1 MTSHL
6 TPDGSESSKTKS
18 AEQVDKEYERFCR
31 VSAAVNGKDG
41 KCRIYVN
48 KLLKSK
54 DESDFSKTKKTF
66 GVFANDIAASFGS
79 SALDE
84 STLKDSVSEMSNWL
98 GYTICGE
105 STSGNVCE
113 QCYALTF
120 TKYLTLAEQYEW
132 KVVALSAET
141 AKLKLYQSEV
151 CKIIRERQNIEER
164 EQMAAI
170 AEKKRQEEERRKK
183 EEEEEAE
190 RQRLELEAQKKKE
203 QEEKERI
210 ERERARLAV
219 LKLEQKEKI
228 SKQQREFTN
237 KELLEIV
244 NDTEEGRNILEREKL
259 RIQAEMEK
267 VESMETLPELQRIGM
282 RVELFTNLKKPQ
294 EMKCV
299 EVTLSI
305 ADSDGKILE
314 SHDCWVDT
322 AFEDNCFYKIFG
334 AEVSFAL
341 EVKDIPENSAF
352 LIELKHFKEKSN
364 KKSTKCWSYVETR
377 DVLDKITR
385 GNVLETAGFCKIC
398 CPLAAKP
405 TDPTRKMW
413 VNYNQASGLITGNYQ
428 NTVVVAGFGLIAER
442 KARRDKEMRNAV
454 EMGKSAVNTED
465 GENGSTRSEE
475 TDSERKVETQKVT
488 YIGSSKLRVFIHSF
502 ANIKEPELMD
512 DVCVRLTLFN
522 GNGEPKES
530 VNCFPNK
537 VNGGGV
543 NRGILVFRTGITL
556 TTILDSLEP
565 GAFVV
570 IELRHYKAVS
580 GKESLKCWSFI
591 DIQSLLPHTS
601 NNLALCLLEKP
612 VQLESIMRELKHSVG
627 GKFISS
633 IKPYGSK
640 RNLDLK
646 ATFKFV

>member
-1 MTSHL
+1 M
-6 TPDGSESSKTKS
+6 
-18 AEQVDKEYERFCR
+18 
-31 VSAAVNGKDG
+31 
-41 KCRIYVN
+41 
-48 KLLKSK
+48 
-54 DESDFSKTKKTF
+54 
-66 GVFANDIAASFGS
+66 
-79 SALDE
+79 
-84 STLKDSVSEMSNWL
+84 
-98 GYTICGE
+98 
-105 STSGNVCE
+105 
-113 QCYALTF
+113 
-120 TKYLTLAEQYEW
+120 
-132 KVVALSAET
+132 
-141 AKLKLYQSEV
+141 
-151 CKIIRERQNIEER
+151 
-164 EQMAAI
+164 
-170 AEKKRQEEERRKK
+170 
-183 EEEEEAE
+183 
-190 RQRLELEAQKKKE
+190 
-203 QEEKERI
+203 
-210 ERERARLAV
+210 
-219 LKLEQKEKI
+219 
-228 SKQQREFTN
+228 
-237 KELLEIV
+237 
-244 NDTEEGRNILEREKL
+244 
-259 RIQAEMEK
+259 
-267 VESMETLPELQRIGM
+267 
-282 RVELFTNLKKPQ
+282 
-294 EMKCV
+294 
-299 EVTLSI
+299 
-305 ADSDGKILE
+305 
-314 SHDCWVDT
+314 
-322 AFEDNCFYKIFG
+322 
-334 AEVSFAL
+334 
-341 EVKDIPENSAF
+341 KDIPENSAF

-377 DVLDKITR
+377 DVFDKITR

-522 GNGEPKES
+522 GNGEPTES

-543 NRGILVFRTGITL
+543 NRGILIFRTGITL

-565 GAFVV
+565 GAIVV

>member
-6 TPDGSESSKTKS
+6 TPDGSECSKTES

-48 KLLKSK
+48 KLFKSK

-170 AEKKRQEEERRKK
+170 AERKRQEEERRKK

-322 AFEDNCFYKIFG
+322 ATEDIAYKIFG

-341 EVKDIPENSAF
+341 KIDQIPENSAF
-352 LIELKHFKEKSN
+352 IIELKHFKEKSN
-364 KKSTKCWSYVETR
+364 KKSTKCWSYIDTH
-377 DVLDKITR
+377 DVFEKISMEYNAGR
-385 GNVLETAGFCKIC
+385 GGLWQVLL
-398 CPLAAKP
+398 PLAAKP
-405 TDPTRKMW
+405 TDPSRKMW
-413 VNYNQASGLITGNYQ
+413 NNYDGTLGL
-428 NTVVVAGFGLIAER
+428 F
-442 KARRDKEMRNAV
+442 RNPYN
-454 EMGKSAVNTED
+454 S
-465 GENGSTRSEE
+465 
-475 TDSERKVETQKVT
+475 
-488 YIGSSKLRVFIHSF
+488 SSKPSLESYRNTNGVL
-502 ANIKEPELMD
+502 A
-512 DVCVRLTLFN
+512 LFN
-522 GNGEPKES
+522 
-530 VNCFPNK
+530 
-537 VNGGGV
+537 
-543 NRGILVFRTGITL
+543 L
-556 TTILDSLEP
+556 
-565 GAFVV
+565 
-570 IELRHYKAVS
+570 
-580 GKESLKCWSFI
+580 
-591 DIQSLLPHTS
+591 
-601 NNLALCLLEKP
+601 
-612 VQLESIMRELKHSVG
+612 M
-627 GKFISS
+627 
-633 IKPYGSK
+633 
-640 RNLDLK
+640 
-646 ATFKFV
+646 